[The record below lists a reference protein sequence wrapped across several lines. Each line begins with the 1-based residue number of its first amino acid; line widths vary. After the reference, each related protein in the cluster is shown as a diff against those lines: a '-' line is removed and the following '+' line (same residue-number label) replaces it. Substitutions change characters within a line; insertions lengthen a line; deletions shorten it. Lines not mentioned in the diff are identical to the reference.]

1 MSKVMSI
8 TRTTKPDARNI
19 LASGSPPSRVGL
31 TAPRAATPRAFT
43 AGEKSLIRKIHGH
56 LPAEDLLRILN
67 ERLVCDL
74 GSGAVAYTMEQ
85 LYTEIGDATGPAQA
99 VGHDWASL
107 RKLLAKAGR
116 DGVLDSITAQ
126 VIDDFAV
133 VYSLNMKQM
142 LVLKD
147 IVLRATEE
155 DAS

>member
-19 LASGSPPSRVGL
+19 LASGSPPLRVGQ
-31 TAPRAATPRAFT
+31 TAPRTASPRAFT
-43 AGEKSLIRKIHGH
+43 AGEKSLIRKVHGH
-56 LPAEDLLRILN
+56 MPAEELLRILN

-74 GSGAVAYTMEQ
+74 GTGAVAYTMEQ
-85 LYTEIGDATGPAQA
+85 LYAEIGDATVPAPSG
-99 VGHDWASL
+99 GHDWASL
-107 RKLLAKAGR
+107 RNLLAKARR

-133 VYSLNMKQM
+133 VYSLNMKQL